1 MSHPVC
7 LYVSPSLAKYG
18 FPKGHPFGIDRQE
31 AFFKEAQKQGLDKRV
46 TLCEP
51 RQASRDELLHFH
63 MVEYVDRVERASKN
77 GDGFLDQGDTPA
89 FPGAYEAAATVVG
102 AALDGL
108 WRIME
113 GKCARTF
120 QPIGGLHHARRER
133 AAGFCVFNDI
143 GVVIETLRLNHGAK
157 RIAYVDIDV
166 HHGDGVF
173 YPFESDPDVIFA
185 DIHEDGNYLY
195 PGTGAASET
204 GKGKAEGT
212 KLNIPMPPGAGDKD
226 FFAAW
231 QRVEAHLEKFR
242 PEFFIL
248 QCGADS
254 IADDP
259 LAHLRYTPAAHAHAA
274 KRLCAVAR
282 EFAKGRLMVFGG
294 GGYNRVNLAKAWSGV
309 LKEMIDA

>member
-1 MSHPVC
+1 MWTSTC
-7 LYVSPSLAKYG
+7 
-18 FPKGHPFGIDRQE
+18 R
-31 AFFKEAQKQGLDKRV
+31 
-46 TLCEP
+46 
-51 RQASRDELLHFH
+51 
-63 MVEYVDRVERASKN
+63 
-77 GDGFLDQGDTPA
+77 
-89 FPGAYEAAATVVG
+89 
-102 AALDGL
+102 
-108 WRIME
+108 
-113 GKCARTF
+113 
-120 QPIGGLHHARRER
+120 
-133 AAGFCVFNDI
+133 
-143 GVVIETLRLNHGAK
+143 
-157 RIAYVDIDV
+157 
-166 HHGDGVF
+166 HGDGVF

>member
-113 GKCARTF
+113 GKCAHLPAHRRT
-120 QPIGGLHHARRER
+120 ASC
-133 AAGFCVFNDI
+133 A
-143 GVVIETLRLNHGAK
+143 
-157 RIAYVDIDV
+157 
-166 HHGDGVF
+166 
-173 YPFESDPDVIFA
+173 S
-185 DIHEDGNYLY
+185 
-195 PGTGAASET
+195 GTG
-204 GKGKAEGT
+204 GRF
-212 KLNIPMPPGAGDKD
+212 LRVQRHRRGD
-226 FFAAW
+226 
-231 QRVEAHLEKFR
+231 
-242 PEFFIL
+242 
-248 QCGADS
+248 
-254 IADDP
+254 
-259 LAHLRYTPAAHAHAA
+259 
-274 KRLCAVAR
+274 
-282 EFAKGRLMVFGG
+282 
-294 GGYNRVNLAKAWSGV
+294 
-309 LKEMIDA
+309 